1 MRSWEYCMVS
11 AGGPVSV
18 VVSFRVQGSE
28 WRHIEP
34 DPGRGERTA
43 AEAVPR
49 VIAEL
54 GLEGWELVNALPVI
68 TPEGASTDYFFKR
81 PLSELSPSLSN
92 DRVATIEAGGEE

>member
-1 MRSWEYCMVS
+1 MRRWEYCVVS

-18 VVSFRVQGSE
+18 VVTYRSQGSE

-34 DPGRGERTA
+34 DPHRGERTA

-54 GLEGWELVNALPVI
+54 GSAGWEMVNAVPVVA
-68 TPEGASTDYFFKR
+68 PEGASTEYFFKR
-81 PLSELSPSLSN
+81 PLDHDLL
-92 DRVATIEAGGEE
+92 